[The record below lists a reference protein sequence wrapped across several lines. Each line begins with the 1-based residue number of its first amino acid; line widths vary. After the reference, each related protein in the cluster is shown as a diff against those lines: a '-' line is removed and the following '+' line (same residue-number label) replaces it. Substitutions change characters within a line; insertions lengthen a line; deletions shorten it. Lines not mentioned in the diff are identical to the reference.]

1 MVSPHTVSR
10 LVLCLLGAVAL
21 GCATYSEPALE
32 PEHWAED
39 VKAQAARAADATARG
54 AAAAGGAMGTA
65 YQGVRNGFQPPDAG
79 GYGAFPR
86 DYAAAIRRHMRHFEN
101 VPATASYRFGRPEKG
116 YVNEGVLVGGG
127 VAWQGYLVEVG
138 VLEEALFASQTEPD
152 HYVVR
157 MRDGDV
163 VEVLEADY
171 ADALR
176 WAEREG
182 SPTTG
187 VAARAGD

>member
-1 MVSPHTVSR
+1 MVSPHTFSR
-10 LVLCLLGAVAL
+10 LVSCWIGAAAL

-39 VKAQAARAADATARG
+39 VKSQASRAADATARG
-54 AAAAGGAMGTA
+54 AAAAGEAMGTA
-65 YQGVRNGFQPPDAG
+65 YQGVRNGFQPPDAH

-86 DYAAAIRRHMRHFEN
+86 DHAAAIRRHMQHFEN
-101 VPATASYRFGRPEKG
+101 VPADASFRFRRPEKG
-116 YVNEGVLVGGG
+116 YLNKGVLAGGG
-127 VAWQGYLVEVG
+127 VAWQGYLVEVE
-138 VLEEALFASQTEPD
+138 VLAKALFASQTEPNR
-152 HYVVR
+152 YVVR

-176 WAEREG
+176 WAEREAR
-182 SPTTG
+182 SMTG
-187 VAARAGD
+187 VAARAED